1 MIEGKHTMTYTQN
14 NLQPITSWAED
25 ERPREKLVNLGP
37 RNLSNSELLAI
48 LLGSGNRDEN
58 AVQLARRILA
68 GANNNLRMLGKM
80 TIENL
85 QEYKGIGLA
94 KAITITAAIE
104 LGRRRQFAEA
114 EERLTIV
121 TSRDVYEYASRF
133 MRDLPYEEFWV
144 IILNRAN
151 KIIGKKRISQGGV
164 SGTVVDARIIFREA
178 IQKLAS
184 SIILLHNHPSGQLRA
199 SQQDI
204 KVTKKIHTAGK
215 SLDIVVVD
223 HIIFTDDGYYSFK
236 DEGLL

>member
-1 MIEGKHTMTYTQN
+1 MTYTQN